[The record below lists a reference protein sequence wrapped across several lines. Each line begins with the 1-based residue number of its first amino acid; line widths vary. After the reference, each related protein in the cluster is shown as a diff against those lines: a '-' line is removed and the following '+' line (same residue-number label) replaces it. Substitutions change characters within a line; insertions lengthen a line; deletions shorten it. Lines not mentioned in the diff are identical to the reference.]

1 MVISLIEAAKRS
13 AWSRAMVREAAML
26 QATITAS
33 PATST
38 IPIAAIRRR
47 ATECLVRIVRHSPDE
62 GATGASKP
70 LNP

>member
-1 MVISLIEAAKRS
+1 MTFGIATTGVYPIAA
-13 AWSRAMVREAAML
+13 
-26 QATITAS
+26 
-33 PATST
+33 